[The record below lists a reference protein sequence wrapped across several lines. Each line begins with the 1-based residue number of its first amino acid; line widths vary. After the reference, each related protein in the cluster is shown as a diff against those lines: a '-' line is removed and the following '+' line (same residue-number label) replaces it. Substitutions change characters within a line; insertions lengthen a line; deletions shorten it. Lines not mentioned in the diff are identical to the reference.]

1 LSVQLLIEENVVAVK
16 SDRFEARV
24 SPEQRAR
31 LELAA
36 TIAGISVSAFVID
49 AAVERAE
56 EIVGAQMSTTVPAEY
71 FDRVVAALDELDRAP
86 TLAKAVRRVNR
97 RPRIAAR

>member
-1 LSVQLLIEENVVAVK
+1 MEGVVAVK
-16 SDRFEARV
+16 SDRLEARV

-36 TIAGISVSAFVID
+36 TISGTSVSAFVVD

-56 EIVGAQMSTTVPAEY
+56 ELVAAQMSTTVPADY
-71 FDRVVAALDELDRAP
+71 FDRLLSAIDEPDHAA
-86 TLAKAVRRVNR
+86 TLAKVARRVGR
-97 RPRIAAR
+97 RPRIAPR

>member
-1 LSVQLLIEENVVAVK
+1 MAVK
-16 SDRFEARV
+16 SDRLEARV

-36 TIAGISVSAFVID
+36 TIAGTSVSAFVVD

-56 EIVGAQMSTTVPAEY
+56 EVVAGQMSTTVPADY
-71 FDRVVAALDELDRAP
+71 FDRLVSAIDEPDRAP
-86 TLAKAVRRVNR
+86 TLTKVARRVNR
-97 RPRIAAR
+97 RPRIAGR

>member
-1 LSVQLLIEENVVAVK
+1 VK
-16 SDRFEARV
+16 SDRLEARV

-36 TIAGISVSAFVID
+36 AITGTSVSTFVVG
-49 AAVERAE
+49 AAIERAE
-56 EIVGAQMSTTVPAEY
+56 ELVAAQMSTTVPAAY
-71 FDRVVAALDELDRAP
+71 FDRLVAALDEPDRAP
-86 TLAKAVRRVNR
+86 TLAKAARRVNR

>member
-1 LSVQLLIEENVVAVK
+1 LEGVVAVK
-16 SDRFEARV
+16 SDRLEARV

-36 TIAGISVSAFVID
+36 AISGTSVSAFVVD

-56 EIVGAQMSTTVPAEY
+56 ELVAGHISTTLPADY
-71 FDRVVAALDELDRAP
+71 FDRLLSAIDTPDRAP
-86 TLAKAVRRVNR
+86 TLAKAARRVNR
-97 RPRIAAR
+97 RPRVAPR

>member
-1 LSVQLLIEENVVAVK
+1 MAVK
-16 SDRFEARV
+16 SDRLEARV

-36 TIAGISVSAFVID
+36 TIAGTSVSAFVVD

-56 EIVGAQMSTTVPAEY
+56 ELVAAQMSTTVPADY
-71 FDRVVAALDELDRAP
+71 FDRLLSAIDEPDRAP
-86 TLAKAVRRVNR
+86 TLTKVARRVGR
-97 RPRIAAR
+97 RPRIAPR